1 MESKKCAHMFVCVC
15 VCVCIAPVKE
25 IDAKWNDWQLLAT

>member
-1 MESKKCAHMFVCVC
+1 MESKKYVCVC
-15 VCVCIAPVKE
+15 VCGAPVKE